1 MFCSCTILSTGA
13 AILPA
18 PPLLLFSYMIALLFL
33 IGVFP
38 ECSRNTSGL
47 VNITAQTPF
56 DKQKARRPRPLRH
69 GAGQELPTLLPSLV
83 CIYLPTRARLELA
96 CGETGASFVAQDTIV
111 NHNC

>member
-1 MFCSCTILSTGA
+1 MHHSFHGGGHLACSPSSFVLLHDRPPFPYRGLSRV
-13 AILPA
+13 L
-18 PPLLLFSYMIALLFL
+18 
-33 IGVFP
+33 
-38 ECSRNTSGL
+38 NTSGL